1 MLNGDKRSYEKWKSA
16 FNACV
21 DQAPATPEYKLLQ
34 LRQFLSG
41 EALKAI
47 ENLGHSGFAYES
59 AKERL
64 ERKYGG
70 QRRKVMLH
78 MDELENFK
86 LILVDHPKYVEKFAD
101 LLDIAVINL
110 REENRIEELG
120 NGTFYRKLL
129 KKMLERMITQYQR

>member
-1 MLNGDKRSYEKWKSA
+1 M
-16 FNACV
+16 
-21 DQAPATPEYKLLQ
+21 LQ
-34 LRQFLSG
+34 LSQYLSG

-47 ENLGHSGFAYES
+47 ENLGHSGFGNKS

-86 LILVDHPKYVEKFAD
+86 PIRIDHPKRVEKFAD

-110 REENRIEELG
+110 KEENRTEELG
-120 NGTFYRKLL
+120 NGTLYRKLL
-129 KKMLERMITQYQR
+129 KKMPERMITQY

>member
-1 MLNGDKRSYEKWKSA
+1 M
-16 FNACV
+16 
-21 DQAPATPEYKLLQ
+21 DQAPATPEYKLLH
-34 LRQFLSG
+34 LRQYLSG
-41 EALKAI
+41 EVLKAI

-59 AKERL
+59 AK

-86 LILVDHPKYVEKFAD
+86 PIRVDHPKDVEKFAD

-110 REENRIEELG
+110 KEENRIEELG